1 VGDNMVGVLLATYN
15 GEKFIGQQI
24 ESILAQTYADFKLI
38 IADDCSIDNTY
49 MVADSYKV
57 RFPQKIVLYK
67 NKFPTGSAK
76 GNFFCMFEKYS
87 KEFDYIIF
95 ADQDDVWLLQKL
107 EKMMFRMKQLEKK
120 YTKNLPLLVHS
131 NLSVT
136 DENLNI
142 IYNDME
148 KLTSVNSHSLNRL
161 LVENSITGN
170 SMLINKK
177 LIEIYK
183 EPKDCIMHDWWF
195 ALIASSLGKISF
207 IKETLTLYRQ
217 HEKNTLGVSKINIFN
232 EVKNRVKNYKK
243 EKKRVRENY
252 NLMFK
257 QAQSLYNYY
266 SKDMKQDKKKIVK
279 EFLKLKE
286 KNRIEKIISIIR
298 NRFYKSTFPM
308 TIGQMFNI

>member
-1 VGDNMVGVLLATYN
+1 MVGVLLATYN

-38 IADDCSIDNTY
+38 IADDCSTDNTY
-49 MVADSYKV
+49 MVADSYRV

-120 YTKNLPLLVHS
+120 YTKDIPILVHS

-148 KLTSVNSHSLNRL
+148 KLTSASSHSLNRL

-207 IKETLTLYRQ
+207 IKEPLTLYRQ
-217 HEKNTLGVSKINIFN
+217 HEKNSLGVAKINIFN
-232 EVKNRVKNYKK
+232 EVKKRIKNYKK

-266 SKDMKQDKKKIVK
+266 NKDMRKDKKRTVQ

-286 KNRIEKIISIIR
+286 KKRIEKIISIIR

>member
-1 VGDNMVGVLLATYN
+1 MVGVLLATYN